1 MYKSFINNFWLKI
14 ISLILAIVA
23 WFYISG
29 ELSERQTV
37 YYPRPPVMANP

>member
-1 MYKSFINNFWLKI
+1 MYKWFINNFWLKI

-29 ELSERQTV
+29 ELSGRQTA
-37 YYPRPPVMANP
+37 YYPQPPVMANP